1 MGLFSAPRRLA
12 RHVTIS
18 LPVRWHSERTLTGAL
33 RRSLAH
39 RPGPDRYVDTWR
51 WFVASWPATAVALV
65 VSIFALLAG
74 LLFSS
79 RFGL

>member
-18 LPVRWHSERTLTGAL
+18 LPVRWHSEGTLAGTL
-33 RRSLAH
+33 RRSLP
-39 RPGPDRYVDTWR
+39 RLPGPDRYVEAWR
-51 WFVASWPATAVALV
+51 WFVNSGPATAAALV
-65 VSIFALLAG
+65 LSIFALLAG

-79 RFGL
+79 RFGI